1 MSASIKTLALILILT
16 QIVLS
21 EKIVTIIG
29 SNDIHGQAF
38 PTALSRQDTG
48 QKYSYGGL
56 VYMAG
61 LIDILNDEN
70 KGNVLYLDG
79 GDQFQGGI

>member
-48 QKYSYGGL
+48 
-56 VYMAG
+56 
-61 LIDILNDEN
+61 
-70 KGNVLYLDG
+70 
-79 GDQFQGGI
+79 